1 MAWRP
6 LLLPSLL
13 PGLALA
19 AVAFPQD
26 AGAQGTPPGGHGH
39 VPPLS
44 RSQPVTFEAD
54 NLQYDRDSGIVTA
67 TGHVEAFQNGHVLHA
82 DKVTYDRNT
91 NVAAASGHVIIIE
104 PDGQV
109 LYSDYAEL
117 TGGMREGVLKGM
129 RLTLA
134 ANGKLVANGARR
146 TEGKVNE
153 MSRVVYTTC
162 NLCKKDPSRP
172 PLWEIRARTGVQ
184 DSENKRIEYQDAT
197 LDIYGFP
204 VAYLPYFWHADP
216 SVRRESGFLV
226 PSVGSASHL
235 GQFIA
240 VPYYWVLDNESDV
253 TLTPLLA
260 TDAGPNL
267 NVRYRRRF
275 DDGTLKV
282 DGDLGYYLSK
292 PQGDIF
298 AVGQFSYND
307 TWRYGFNIQEAS
319 SARYLTDFR
328 LSSIGD
334 ILTTNIYAEGFGV
347 GSYARLDA
355 TAFQGLTSSINQTEL
370 PYVLPRYEYDF
381 FGEPDALGGRFSL
394 MTQTWNILREQGT
407 NDQRIGARLNWER
420 PFTGAFGEM
429 YQLVLRTDTA
439 GYNASHL
446 NLDPN
451 FSPLASAD
459 SAFAQPQVAVKVN
472 WPFVRDAGVLGT
484 QLIEPIA
491 QLIAAPGVGGYRQ
504 NNRPNEDSLDF
515 LFDANNLFDLNRYPG
530 LDRQEGGV
538 RLNVALHGNWTLPN
552 NVSFDGLVGDSLRPS
567 RDNSYLPGTG
577 LDNTRVSDIVA
588 RAAVRPASW
597 LDLSASTRFDHRDL
611 TIRYADVVAAAGVPL
626 LHVGLGYLHS
636 NTSPY
641 TLSDFATIPAA
652 YFVPRDE
659 ITLSASTHFLDH
671 WNLTGYVRRN
681 LENNTM
687 VSAGFHGFYEDEC
700 FIFDVNASRRYTSL
714 NGDAGATIVLFTIT
728 LKTVGAFGFHA
739 S

>member
-129 RLTLA
+129 RLRLA

-394 MTQTWNILREQGT
+394 STQTWNILREQGT